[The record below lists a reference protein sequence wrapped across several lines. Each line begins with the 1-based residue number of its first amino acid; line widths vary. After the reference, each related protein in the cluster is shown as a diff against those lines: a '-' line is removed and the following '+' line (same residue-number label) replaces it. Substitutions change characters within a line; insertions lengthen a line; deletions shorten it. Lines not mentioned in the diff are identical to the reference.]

1 MRRNFTFV
9 AVLIIVTASI
19 AGGLRTQ
26 SARRRSASSNANLTA
41 SSPAEKYEADKI
53 ENDYREA
60 ISTVEEKYA
69 GEVDYEKATQAAI
82 QGMLFTLDPHSVY
95 FSSADFK
102 KLKEDQASSFYGIGV
117 QIVRH
122 DDGVYIQSVVE
133 GTPAA
138 RAGLRYGDRIVEVDG
153 KDARDWSSDEVSKHV
168 RGDRTKAVEVKVER
182 AGEEA
187 AINFKIVRDAVPL
200 PSIRN
205 AFMISPGTG
214 YVGLI
219 GGFQHTSDDE
229 LREKIASLKQDGM
242 RQMVLDLRNNP
253 GGLLDQAIDVA
264 SEFLPRDQ
272 VIVSVKGRNEYRD
285 PAIYK
290 SNGSDPEDLPLVVL
304 INRNTASASEIVAGA
319 IQDHGRGLV
328 VGETSFG
335 KGLVQHIFQLP
346 FNTGLTL
353 TTARYY
359 TPYGRSLQRDYSS
372 GSLYDYYVRHDQ
384 DDNQQTIQPGQP
396 SPNEPAP
403 SRSTNAPAFRTA
415 AGRVFYGGGG
425 ITPDIEAR
433 ALSASV
439 VRGRIME
446 AAFYFT
452 RELAAGTIAGLESY
466 RIDKVAYNRDPKTAD
481 YPVNDRV
488 LEAFRAYLRKDASRH
503 LAVAQVDAEL
513 DFVKLRLREEI
524 TTAAFGADAGQRVLL
539 ESDPQALRA
548 IGVLPDAKRLAEAV
562 RNGTPISRN
571 STPWRGLSTFPLAP
585 MIEEQDEILVE
596 LVAWKLMWRCFWLR
610 SPTKV
615 CTPSTT
621 VAPHEYS
628 STNFA

>member
-1 MRRNFTFV
+1 MTRNFTIV
-9 AVLIIVTASI
+9 AALVVVTASL
-19 AGGLRTQ
+19 AGGVRTRT
-26 SARRRSASSNANLTA
+26 SHRRVADLKTANANQSTT
-41 SSPAEKYEADKI
+41 AEKYEAEKI
-53 ENDYREA
+53 ETDYQEA

-69 GEVDYEKATQAAI
+69 GDIDYEKATQAAI
-82 QGMLFTLDPHSVY
+82 QGMLFTLDPHSVF
-95 FSSADFK
+95 FSTTDFR

-117 QIVRH
+117 QILRH

-153 KDARDWSSDEVSKHV
+153 KDAREWSSDEVSKNV
-168 RGDRTKAVEVKVER
+168 RGVRGEAVKLKVER

-187 AINFKIVRDAVPL
+187 AVNVKIVRDSVPL

-205 AFMISPGTG
+205 AFMISSSTG
-214 YVGLI
+214 YVGLV
-219 GGFQHTSDDE
+219 GGFQHTTDDE
-229 LREKIASLKQDGM
+229 LRLAIATLKKDGM

-253 GGLLDQAIDVA
+253 GGLLDQAIDVS
-264 SEFLPRDQ
+264 SEFLPRDR
-272 VIVSVKGRNEYRD
+272 VIVSVKGRSEYHD

-290 SNGSDPEDLPLVVL
+290 SNGSDPEELPLVVL

-335 KGLVQHIFQLP
+335 KGLVQHVFQLP

-384 DDNQQTIQPGQP
+384 NDNQQPTQPGQP
-396 SPNEPAP
+396 SPNETGAP
-403 SRSTNAPAFRTA
+403 HNSNAPAFRTA

-433 ALSASV
+433 PLTATP

-446 AAFYFT
+446 AAFQFT
-452 RELAAGTIAGLESY
+452 RILAAGKVPGLESY
-466 RIDKVAYNRDPKTAD
+466 RVEKVEYDHAPKAD
-481 YPVNDRV
+481 YVINDRV
-488 LEAFRAYLRKDASRH
+488 LEAFRNYLRKDQAQR
-503 LAVAQVDAEL
+503 LQVAQIETDL
-513 DFVKLRLREEI
+513 DFVKLRLRQEM
-524 TTAAFGADAGQRVLL
+524 TTAAYGADAGQRVLL

-548 IGVLPDAKRLAEAV
+548 IGVLPDAKRLAESV
-562 RNGTPISRN
+562 RNGTPLSLN
-571 STPWRGLSTFPLAP
+571 YKPASHSTLLPFLPG
-585 MIEEQDEILVE
+585 IEELDEILIS
-596 LVAWKLMWRCFWLR
+596 LF
-610 SPTKV
+610 SP
-615 CTPSTT
+615 SL
-621 VAPHEYS
+621 
-628 STNFA
+628 FI